1 MIMAVL
7 ALLGYVYLLFSL
19 TVIYRPSNFKYSHFM
34 VPFWSYRA
42 ILDGRHE
49 LIAENLVNVVMF
61 VPIGFLLRV
70 VFKSIRWKGVLFV
83 SLSVSITIEFLQF
96 ALNRGSAEVDDV
108 MHNLLGGIIGY
119 GLFIIIKT
127 LFKRGKG
134 NKNEEEKLLAYN

>member
-49 LIAENLVNVVMF
+49 LIAENLLNIAIF
-61 VPIGFLLRV
+61 IPIGFLLGFI
-70 VFKSIRWKGVLFV
+70 FKSIRWWKVLIVGLFV
-83 SLSVSITIEFLQF
+83 SVTIEFLQY

-134 NKNEEEKLLAYN
+134 NKIEEEKLLAYN